1 MVCKV
6 MENTEK
12 KMDFKGMTVNERLYL
27 SGLMDAFDL
36 ARERR
41 DKDRLI
47 EILRRVEVDDSS
59 IKRILEDA
67 GVDS

>member
-1 MVCKV
+1 
-6 MENTEK
+6 MENAEK
-12 KMDFKGMTVNERLYL
+12 KIDFKGMTVNERLYL

-41 DKDRLI
+41 DKEKLI
-47 EILRRVEVDDSS
+47 EILRHVEVDDPS
-59 IKRILEDA
+59 IKQILEDA

>member
-1 MVCKV
+1 
-6 MENTEK
+6 
-12 KMDFKGMTVNERLYL
+12 MDFKGMTVNERLYL

>member
-1 MVCKV
+1 MPDTQ
-6 MENTEK
+6 N
-12 KMDFKGMTVNERLYL
+12 FKGMTVNERLYL

-41 DKDRLI
+41 DKEQLI
-47 EILRRVEVDDSS
+47 EILQRVEVDDPS
-59 IKRILEDA
+59 IKQILEDA